1 MSLNTEQIELL
12 VFKFNNGTI
21 QPDELQVLTDWYNS
35 HDDEKVS
42 IPSKKD
48 ETVDEVKS
56 RILAG
61 LLAKIS
67 HEKAPAKRFGKI
79 GWIITTAAA
88 VLIAIGT
95 WVVVDKTIRVEDA
108 KVVRSGIEPGGNKA
122 TLTLADGRTIELST
136 SQEGIVAGEEITYS
150 NGSPVG
156 NVALDELGDSNE
168 LLSMHTPRGGTY
180 KITLSDGTQVWL
192 NAATTI
198 KYPLKFAAQE
208 RVVELEGEAYFHVKP
223 AYGEDGKRIPFSVK
237 SKRHKVEVL
246 GTQFNIS
253 TYPEQASDKT
263 TLVEGRVI
271 VEDNLNR
278 FTLVPNQ
285 QAVTG
290 SSGTTVKTVNI
301 NHFTAWKDGKF
312 SFDGKTFQETM
323 NEIGRWYDL
332 DIVYEKGV
340 PNEELIGDAFR
351 NQNIGFVLR
360 LLEVAEID
368 YKLDVN
374 RSVLTI
380 IGKKKKNLSPKPN

>member
-21 QPDELQVLTDWYNS
+21 EPDELQVLTDWYNS
-35 HDDEKVS
+35 HDDEKVI

-48 ETVDEVKS
+48 EKVDEVRA

-61 LLAKIS
+61 LLSKVTN
-67 HEKAPAKRFGKI
+67 EKAPAKRFGKI
-79 GWIITTAAA
+79 GWIVTTAAA
-88 VLIAIGT
+88 VLIAMGT
-95 WVVVDKTIRVEDA
+95 WVVVDKAIQVEDA
-108 KVVRSGIEPGGNKA
+108 KIASSGIEPGGNKA

-136 SQEGIVAGEEITYS
+136 SQEGIVTGEEITYS

-156 NVALDELGDSNE
+156 NVALDEFGDSKE

-180 KITLSDGTQVWL
+180 KITLSDGTEIWL

-198 KYPLKFAAQE
+198 KYPLKFAPQE

-223 AYGEDGKRIPFSVK
+223 AYGEDGRRIPFKVK
-237 SKRHKVEVL
+237 SKRHDVDVL
-246 GTQFNIS
+246 GTRFNIS

-263 TLVEGRVI
+263 TLVEGKVI
-271 VEDNLNR
+271 VDDNLNS
-278 FTLVPNQ
+278 FTLGPNQ
-285 QAVTG
+285 QAITT
-290 SSGTTVKTVNI
+290 SSGTVVRKVDV
-301 NHFTAWKDGKF
+301 NHFTVWKDGKF

-323 NEIGRWYDL
+323 DEIGRWYDL
-332 DIVYEKGV
+332 DIVYERGV

-374 RSVLTI
+374 RKVLTI
-380 IGKKKKNLSPKPN
+380 MGKKKKNLSPKPN